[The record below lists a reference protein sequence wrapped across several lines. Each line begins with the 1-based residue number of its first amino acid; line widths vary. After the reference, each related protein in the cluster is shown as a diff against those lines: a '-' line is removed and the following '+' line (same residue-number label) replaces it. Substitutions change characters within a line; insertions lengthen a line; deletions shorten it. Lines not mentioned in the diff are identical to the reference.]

1 MWKYHTI
8 PSSKPK
14 EFTIINIINSCRIT
28 GKYCSIPSSKH
39 KYLINVE
46 ILYHT
51 IVENERVNIDIMYV
65 PGSGFR
71 HGILYFE
78 VIFYHGIVSAAVVTP
93 VQ

>member
-1 MWKYHTI
+1 
-8 PSSKPK
+8 
-14 EFTIINIINSCRIT
+14 
-28 GKYCSIPSSKH
+28 
-39 KYLINVE
+39 
-46 ILYHT
+46 
-51 IVENERVNIDIMYV
+51 MYV